1 MKTIGLIGGMS
12 WESTLGYYR
21 IMNEGIKEALGGYH
35 SAKILMYSVDFAEV
49 EACLSTNDWEK
60 SAQLMIDAA
69 KRLENAGADC
79 ILIGTNTLH
88 KVADEVQNHLNVP
101 LIHIASV
108 TADALRKDGIQK
120 TALLGTRF
128 TLEQDFFTTKL
139 KERGIEVLI
148 PSENDRAIIN
158 NVIFGELCL
167 GEISERSKKEFLRIV
182 EELAKLGAQAAILGC
197 TEIGMLI
204 GQNDTKVPLYD
215 TTVVHA
221 KSAVAFAL
229 QE

>member
-12 WESTLGYYR
+12 WESTLGYYQ
-21 IMNEGIKEALGGYH
+21 IMNEGIKAALGGYH

-49 EACLSTNDWEK
+49 EACLRTDDWEK
-60 SAQLMIDAA
+60 NAQLMTDAA
-69 KRLENAGADC
+69 KRLEQAGADC

-88 KVADEVQNHLNVP
+88 KVADEVQAQLKVP
-101 LIHIASV
+101 LVHIASV
-108 TADALRKDGIQK
+108 TADALAKDGIQK

-128 TLEQDFFTTKL
+128 TMEQDFFTAKL
-139 KERGIEVLI
+139 KERGIDVLI
-148 PSENDRAIIN
+148 PIETDREIIN

-167 GEISERSKKEFLRIV
+167 GNISDRSKKEFLRIV
-182 EELAKLGAQAAILGC
+182 EELAKQGAQAAILGC

-204 GQNDTKVPLYD
+204 GQSDTEVPLYD
-215 TTVVHA
+215 TTVIHA

>member
-12 WESTLGYYR
+12 WESTLGYYQ
-21 IMNEGIKEALGGYH
+21 IMNEGIKEMLGGYH

-49 EACLSTNDWEK
+49 EACLRTDDWKK
-60 SAQLMIDAA
+60 SAQLMINAA
-69 KRLENAGADC
+69 KRLEHAGADC

-88 KVADEVQNHLNVP
+88 KVAEEVQAQLKVP
-101 LIHIASV
+101 LVHIASV
-108 TADALRKDGIQK
+108 TADALAKDGIQK

-128 TLEQDFFTTKL
+128 TMEQDFFTTKL
-139 KERGIEVLI
+139 KERGIDVLI
-148 PSENDRAIIN
+148 PSETDREIIN

-167 GEISERSKKEFLRIV
+167 GNISDRSKKEFLRIV
-182 EELAKLGAQAAILGC
+182 EELAKQGAQAAILGC

-204 GQNDTKVPLYD
+204 GQSDTEVPLYD
-215 TTVVHA
+215 TTVIHA